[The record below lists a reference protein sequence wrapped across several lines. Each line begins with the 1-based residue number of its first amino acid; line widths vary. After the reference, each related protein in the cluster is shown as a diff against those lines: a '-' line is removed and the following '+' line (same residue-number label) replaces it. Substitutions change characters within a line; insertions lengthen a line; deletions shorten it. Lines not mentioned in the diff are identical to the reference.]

1 MKKASRLIKRYIA
14 LILVLLFSIESFAA
28 VVGDNDGAAFIT
40 KAEFDSMKNDFQS
53 QLDRYNSS
61 LDNKIDGAIASYL
74 NGIRVSKIS
83 HVTPIVYGNIYMLDK
98 TAGSEPRY
106 HYAPPYLVG
115 ESMAA
120 VWSLGSRTDNRVN
133 AGISLYTPSSESQK
147 SNNVYKAMKLVVS
160 NLDDTNQIA
169 QWNGWYSAAVD
180 EVNVDYADKSLENGQ
195 SVWGVGSAGAES
207 RTFGITGHSHNL
219 FYTNGD
225 LYGKQIAYGYSN
237 KVYDATTEKW
247 SGSDTSGW
255 SIKLNK
261 IKHDWGQQHLKNI
274 VLFGNTKQYDCFS
287 NRDQDRNWCYF
298 GSSEDFCDYPN
309 TDPSPHY
316 VNAFLGSTFRHQIYP
331 ARTSDTSNNQ
341 INLPAV
347 IQDWSGPLV
356 EHWYYNSTRNSSE
369 NWKNSGQRWL
379 WPCVGFETT
388 YIDNF
393 NKLYLQ
399 IFDIVAEQ
407 MVDQQLPGY
416 SSLLRDSQGV
426 YHVPIFAGLP
436 ITQTNSNEKIEM
448 DVLFKNW
455 TIDTNN
461 TSTNYGKESNVST
474 SGVYLWAK
482 DAPFTSDDPNTEANL
497 TISGDNIIKGTVAD
511 YNNGYYLSDSSGKI
525 TITNENDKA
534 FVWLKWSTNGNMGG
548 GLITV
553 PNDIVIVSEG

>member
-1 MKKASRLIKRYIA
+1 MIKSTKMLKRLGA
-14 LILVLLFSIESFAA
+14 TFLVVLMSIESFAA

-74 NGIRVSKIS
+74 NGVRISKIS

-115 ESMAA
+115 DTMDAI
-120 VWSLGSRTDNRVN
+120 WSLGSRTDNRVN
-133 AGISLYTPSSESQK
+133 AGIALYTPSSESKK
-147 SNNVYKAMKLVVS
+147 SDKVYKAMKLVVR
-160 NLDDTNQIA
+160 NIDDTKKIA
-169 QWNGWYSAAVD
+169 AWAGWFFPAVD
-180 EVNVDYADKSLENGQ
+180 EVNVDFASKSLEAGQ
-195 SVWGVGSAGAES
+195 AVWGVSDPGTIS
-207 RTFGITGHSHNL
+207 RTFGINGQSHNL
-219 FYTNGD
+219 LYKNVD
-225 LYGKQIAYGYSN
+225 LYGKQIALGYSN
-237 KVYDATTEKW
+237 AVYDSSTATW
-247 SGSDTSGW
+247 SGGDTSGW
-255 SIKLNK
+255 NIRLNK
-261 IKHDWGQQHLKNI
+261 IKHDWGQQHLKNV
-274 VLFGNTKQYDCFS
+274 VLFGNTKKYDCFS
-287 NRDQDRNWCYF
+287 NQDQDRNWCYF

-309 TDPSPHY
+309 TDQSPHY
-316 VNAFLGSTFRHQIYP
+316 VNAFLGPTFRHRIFP
-331 ARTSDTSNNQ
+331 SRTTETSNNQ
-341 INLPAV
+341 IALPAV

-356 EHWYYNSTRNSSE
+356 EKWYYNSSRNDYE
-369 NWKNSGQRWL
+369 NWKSSGQRWL

-407 MVDQQLPGY
+407 MVDQQMSGY

-448 DVLFKNW
+448 DVRFKNW

-461 TSTNYGKESNVST
+461 TSNNFGKESNVSP

-497 TISGDNIIKGTVAD
+497 TISGDNIIKGTGAD
-511 YNNGYYLSDSSGKI
+511 YNNGYYLSESSGKI
-525 TITNENDKA
+525 TITNENEKA
-534 FVWLKWSTNGNMGG
+534 FVWLKWSINGNVGG